1 MSREKIRSFT
11 VVAGTETP
19 FEFHAQLWRFT
30 DEGRLENKLRRWRYV
45 DEYSKI
51 GDDGSIEI
59 TVDGQIKIL
68 VWNANSGE
76 VEYDKK
82 VKPITAYQQ
91 WTFLPNVY
99 NEWGM
104 IKNSINNQFLTT
116 HYRHKFTVL
125 TVEKKV

>member
-1 MSREKIRSFT
+1 MQFNENLLSLLSYTLEKLFL
-11 VVAGTETP
+11 
-19 FEFHAQLWRFT
+19 AQLWRFT
-30 DEGRLENKLRRWRYV
+30 DDGHLENKLRRWRYV

-76 VEYDKK
+76 VEYDNK
-82 VKPITAYQQ
+82 VKPITANQQ

-99 NEWGM
+99 NKWGM
-104 IKNSINNQFLTT
+104 IKNSINSQFLTT
-116 HYRHKFTVL
+116 HY
-125 TVEKKV
+125 